1 MMSPYDPD
9 KDPMRIDP
17 DKPGLLQLL
26 QGDGDPAMVL
36 LARVGC
42 TVLLFL
48 YLTAVLSYVA

>member
-1 MMSPYDPD
+1 MSPYDPD